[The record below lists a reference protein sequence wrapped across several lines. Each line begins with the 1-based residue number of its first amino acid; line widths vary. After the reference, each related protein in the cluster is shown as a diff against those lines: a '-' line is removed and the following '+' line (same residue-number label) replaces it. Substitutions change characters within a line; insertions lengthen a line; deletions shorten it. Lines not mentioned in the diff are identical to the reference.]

1 MDFNQEIKVLQN
13 NIRDLQGQ
21 LASAHIR
28 IAELLNDK
36 SSTTEEVVQEKQFI
50 QELTGE
56 IERVNR
62 ETEIK
67 VEKAM
72 NDIPNIVDSRPT
84 KKQYLKE

>member
-1 MDFNQEIKVLQN
+1 MDLTQDIKVLQN

-21 LASAHIR
+21 LASAHMR

-56 IERVNR
+56 LQRVNM

-67 VEKAM
+67 MDKAM
-72 NDIPNIVDSRPT
+72 NAVPNIVDSKPS

>member
-1 MDFNQEIKVLQN
+1 MDLNQEIKVLQN